1 MVFTK
6 YVEIGRVA
14 YVPSKKTIFTIVDV
28 VDKNHVIVDSPTK
41 DSRMKINMNNIQL
54 TKFKLEFLFGA
65 RSATVI
71 KACNSLEILIN
82 KNVKNICYGLEL
94 GARCPGEV
102 DSFRCLNHPG
112 GWELVS
118 SIFERFCIFLAIRTY
133 WSQILQSAYLGESS
147 RISSRI

>member
-1 MVFTK
+1 MGLISRVSSRTYRNLKTHIFKMVFTK

-71 KACNSLEILIN
+71 KAWSAADMNAKLAETTWA
-82 KNVKNICYGLEL
+82 KNIAKKNLRANL
-94 GARCPGEV
+94 G
-102 DSFRCLNHPG
+102 D
-112 GWELVS
+112 
-118 SIFERFCIFLAIRTY
+118 FERFSVMKLKQTRRHIIKNTKA
-133 WSQILQSAYLGESS
+133 
-147 RISSRI
+147 